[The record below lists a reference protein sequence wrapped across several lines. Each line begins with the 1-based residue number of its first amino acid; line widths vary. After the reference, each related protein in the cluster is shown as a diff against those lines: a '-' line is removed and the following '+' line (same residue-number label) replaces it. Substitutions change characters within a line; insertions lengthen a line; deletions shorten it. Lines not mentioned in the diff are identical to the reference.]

1 MKGTRE
7 WLPGAPV
14 GEERKW
20 GWLAMVQRFWGTDEN
35 SLKLDYCDLHNSVNF
50 LKFIELYSSNR

>member
-1 MKGTRE
+1 MVAWGSC
-7 WLPGAPV
+7 

-35 SLKLDYCDLHNSVNF
+35 SLKLDYCDGCTIL
-50 LKFIELYSSNR
+50 